1 MTART
6 PGSKEYAE
14 WVEGHLAL
22 SIQES
27 VRPTGGCRITK
38 EVAEQ
43 LEGRKALRR
52 VQRSQQGI
60 ELIRGHRV
68 IRRCTSCQR
77 FTREQSGQD
86 GAGRQEGTECPG
98 RGVSG
103 DYESA

>member
-1 MTART
+1 M
-6 PGSKEYAE
+6 
-14 WVEGHLAL
+14 EGHLAL

-52 VQRSQQGI
+52 VQRSQLGI

-68 IRRCTSCQR
+68 IRRYTSCND
-77 FTREQSGQD
+77 S
-86 GAGRQEGTECPG
+86 
-98 RGVSG
+98 RGSRVARMAPAAKRVPNVWEEVFRVTMKAPSSQWG
-103 DYESA
+103 SKG